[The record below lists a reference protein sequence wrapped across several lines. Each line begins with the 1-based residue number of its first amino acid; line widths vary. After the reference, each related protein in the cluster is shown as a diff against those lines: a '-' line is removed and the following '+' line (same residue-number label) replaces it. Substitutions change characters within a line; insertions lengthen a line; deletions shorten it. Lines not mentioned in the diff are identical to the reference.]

1 MLKLKEKKN
10 INNSAFQ
17 YYLNKYQNPSDMY
30 KKLRETEGTKN
41 EAQLYLIKKI
51 LNEVTKYNKSAEAK
65 KYVIEE
71 NSKIISIAEPILY
84 LNQLEKQKG
93 KSLKLLTP
101 NQMLSKLPITLAQL
115 SAGNNSEKLKTEIR
129 QLLHSLYRSKK
140 HTKQLYKSLVGIL

>member
-1 MLKLKEKKN
+1 
-10 INNSAFQ
+10 
-17 YYLNKYQNPSDMY
+17 MY

-71 NSKIISIAEPILY
+71 NSKIISIAERILY

-115 SAGNNSEKLKTEIR
+115 SAGNNSEKLKNEIR

-140 HTKQLYKSLVGIL
+140 LTRQLYKSLMDII